1 MGVASIHPLHRCWE
15 DWLAMWRIG
24 CLIGVSPW
32 DAALR
37 AFAERA
43 YLLPRRMAAPDLD
56 PNTVARIDPAAW
68 RELVKLCAAC
78 ESDEL
83 CEWDLRQD
91 PDDPVWQDYC
101 PNAAR
106 LSGLAR
112 PANRFGD
119 DGSSREGAVS
129 KPVSIPDPCSK

>member
-1 MGVASIHPLHRCWE
+1 MGVASIPALHRCWE

-24 CLIGVSPW
+24 CLTIVSPW

-43 YLLPRRMAAPDLD
+43 DLLPRRMAALELD
-56 PNTVARIDPAAW
+56 PNTVARVQSVAFGDLL
-68 RELVKLCAAC
+68 RYCATC
-78 ESDEL
+78 ESYEL

-91 PDDPVWQDYC
+91 PGDPAWQEYC

-106 LSGLAR
+106 LGALAR
-112 PANRFGD
+112 RA
-119 DGSSREGAVS
+119 
-129 KPVSIPDPCSK
+129 